1 MLYYYIM
8 DILTTFDSVTIITL
22 ATIFF
27 GFMGVVVRTCF
38 LSKCQKC
45 NICFGIVD
53 IERNTHDEN
62 EEMKIG
68 IDQRTLANE
77 EKSIV

>member
-1 MLYYYIM
+1 MVEV
-8 DILTTFDSVTIITL
+8 LTTFDSVTIITL
-22 ATIFF
+22 TTIFC

-38 LSKCQKC
+38 LSKCHKC
-45 NICFGIVD
+45 NICCGLID

-68 IDQRTLANE
+68 IDQKHLANE
-77 EKSIV
+77 EKV

>member
-1 MLYYYIM
+1 MVEV
-8 DILTTFDSVTIITL
+8 LTTFDSVTIITL
-22 ATIFF
+22 TTIFF

-45 NICFGIVD
+45 NICCGLID

-68 IDQRTLANE
+68 IDQRSLVNDDT
-77 EKSIV
+77 KV